1 MTARK
6 KPVLVKERKH
16 QQDLSASES
25 NVESS
30 EEERDKTPKAKK
42 PSPVACKYRA
52 YFFIIYHL
60 TILFISVFF
69 SFFIVLIVN
78 QYSVAVTAR
87 RKKEKKMQKGSTVK
101 CKYILCSV
109 YQYCNVQLL

>member
-30 EEERDKTPKAKK
+30 EEEGDKKPKAKK

-69 SFFIVLIVN
+69 SFFIV
-78 QYSVAVTAR
+78 
-87 RKKEKKMQKGSTVK
+87 
-101 CKYILCSV
+101 
-109 YQYCNVQLL
+109 